1 MNSVQKARLKVL
13 KNKSFTPF
21 EIGVYRAVCSIPWGE
36 TRSYAW
42 VAGKL
47 RSPASSRAVG
57 RALNKNPFTL
67 IIPCHRV
74 IRQDGS
80 TGGFSE
86 GNKLK
91 KRLLEL
97 EKVDIIDKTS
107 K

>member
-1 MNSVQKARLKVL
+1 MNILK
-13 KNKSFTPF
+13 KDGYAPF
-21 EIGVYRAVCSIPWGE
+21 EIGVYRVVCSIPWGE

-47 RSPASSRAVG
+47 GSPASSRAVG

-74 IRQDGS
+74 IRRDGS
-80 TGGFSE
+80 AGGFSE

-97 EKVDIIDKTS
+97 EKVDII
-107 K
+107 